1 MKVLIAED
9 NKSTSS
15 VLSKMFSSYGDC
27 NIAKDGVETVD
38 LFLKAIED
46 KSYYDLICL
55 DIMMPKINGI
65 RALNII
71 RNIEKEKHRLNKLN
85 TNIIMLSVLND
96 NETVQRCKAEGCN
109 YFLSKP
115 IFKNQIDEVM
125 NKLGYLKKGE
135 N

>member
-9 NKSTSS
+9 NKSVSS
-15 VLSKMFSSYGDC
+15 VLSKMFSNYGEC
-27 NIAKDGVETVD
+27 SVAQDGVETVD

-71 RNIEKEKHRLNKLN
+71 RNIEKENRKLCKLN

-96 NETVQRCKAEGCN
+96 NETVEKCKAEGCN
-109 YFLSKP
+109 YFLHKP
-115 IFKNQIDEVM
+115 VFKEQIDDVM
-125 NKLGYLKKGE
+125 MMLGYLTKDK